1 MWGKCLFVCFMDIL
15 SLYFYRRRFDGII
28 SLWESGT
35 QSSGVLCFSCS
46 AAMEWDS
53 ESVKSEDV
61 FKQPGNP
68 EAEVKTQPSTPQSQ
82 AGVRLHEF
90 VSKTVR
96 MPFLWEK

>member
-1 MWGKCLFVCFMDIL
+1 
-15 SLYFYRRRFDGII
+15 
-28 SLWESGT
+28 
-35 QSSGVLCFSCS
+35 
-46 AAMEWDS
+46 MEWDS

-68 EAEVKTQPSTPQSQ
+68 EAEMKTQPSTPQSH

-96 MPFLWEK
+96 MPFLWEKEIEVVQSNNIFFLLLMNLYFMSFKGH

>member
-1 MWGKCLFVCFMDIL
+1 MWGKVVVLTVL
-15 SLYFYRRRFDGII
+15 SHYGKEVHNPVF
-28 SLWESGT
+28 
-35 QSSGVLCFSCS
+35 CFSCS

-68 EAEVKTQPSTPQSQ
+68 EAEMKTQPSTPQSQ

-96 MPFLWEK
+96 MPFLWEKEIAVVHFFSFL